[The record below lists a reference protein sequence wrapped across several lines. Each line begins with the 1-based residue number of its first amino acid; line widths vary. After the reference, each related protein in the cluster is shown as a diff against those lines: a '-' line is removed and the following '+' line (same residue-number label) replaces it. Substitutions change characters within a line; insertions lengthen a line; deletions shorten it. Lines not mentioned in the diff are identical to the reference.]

1 MLSLSFIKEI
11 EKIIGRENVLTG
23 EADRQNYAYDAA
35 VLPPVVPGLVVRP
48 TRTDQLGPLIQKCYE
63 EGIPITIRGSGTN
76 LSGGTIPDSTDAVII
91 LTNSLD
97 RILEI
102 NEEEMYAVVEPGVIT
117 CDLAAAVA
125 ARGLFYPPDPGS
137 MSVSTMGGN
146 IAENSG
152 GLRGLKYGT
161 TKKYVMGLEVLTET
175 GEIMKTG
182 ACGRGCEY
190 GYNLTELL
198 VASEGTLALTSK
210 AVLKLVTPPKA
221 AESGCALILSPHG
234 GGIRLEGYGQ
244 NPRACRG
251 FLRRTSCTFLMP
263 QPFGCGYGKVKL
275 VQECKFYYPERADGF
290 SRPPVF
296 SIRQSA
302 GLLSKEEIPVRRS
315 DNITAGPERMP
326 NRSLLRACG
335 MTDEE
340 MKQPIIGVVSAYSE
354 IIPGHINLDKIADAV
369 KAGVRMAGGTP
380 VLVPAIGVCDGIAM
394 GHIGMKYSLASRELI
409 ADSVETLAQAHQLD
423 GLVLIPNCDKIVPGM
438 LMAAARLDIPCIF
451 LPGGPM
457 EGGVEFDGRQA
468 DQTSSTEA
476 YGMLS
481 AGKITEEE
489 YVSLENTACPG
500 CGSCSYLGTANT
512 MCALAEALGMTLPD
526 GGTAP
531 ATSAI
536 RMMKAE
542 ETGVKIMELV
552 EKNIT
557 VSQIMTPAAFRN
569 AIIVHSAIGGST
581 NATIH
586 LPSIARELG
595 YDLPIEL
602 FDEINHQVPH
612 LGNIN
617 PSGTQLTESFWFA
630 GGVPMVQWMLRD
642 MLDLDVMTVTGK
654 TLGENLE
661 DLHKDNWFERNLGY
675 LHNYGLER
683 DQVIFPVEKA
693 PEKGSVAIL
702 KGNIAP
708 EGSVLKYSACAMNQ
722 REVVNAKAR
731 VFNHEEDAHDA
742 VVNNEINPGEVI
754 IIRYE
759 GPRGCGMPEMLM
771 TTEAIVCDERING
784 SVALIT
790 DGRFSGATRGA
801 AIGHVSP
808 EAAAGGP
815 IAFIEEGDLIS
826 YSVEN
831 RTINLTG
838 IHGVPCTVEEATK
851 VLAER
856 AKAGILP
863 REPRKG
869 FYKLYTDRALSAMKG
884 AGLE

>member
-1 MLSLSFIKEI
+1 MERS
-11 EKIIGRENVLTG
+11 EKILQGLGNQYYRATLKSMGFTTEDLKRPVIGIANAWSEC
-23 EADRQNYAYDAA
+23 
-35 VLPPVVPGLVVRP
+35 VPGH
-48 TRTDQLGPLIQKCYE
+48 
-63 EGIPITIRGSGTN
+63 
-76 LSGGTIPDSTDAVII
+76 
-91 LTNSLD
+91 
-97 RILEI
+97 
-102 NEEEMYAVVEPGVIT
+102 
-117 CDLAAAVA
+117 
-125 ARGLFYPPDPGS
+125 
-137 MSVSTMGGN
+137 
-146 IAENSG
+146 
-152 GLRGLKYGT
+152 
-161 TKKYVMGLEVLTET
+161 
-175 GEIMKTG
+175 
-182 ACGRGCEY
+182 
-190 GYNLTELL
+190 YNLRQ
-198 VASEGTLALTSK
+198 VAQRVK
-210 AVLKLVTPPKA
+210 D
-221 AESGCALILSPHG
+221 
-234 GGIRLEGYGQ
+234 GIYR
-244 NPRACRG
+244 
-251 FLRRTSCTFLMP
+251 
-263 QPFGCGYGKVKL
+263 
-275 VQECKFYYPERADGF
+275 
-290 SRPPVF
+290 
-296 SIRQSA
+296 
-302 GLLSKEEIPVRRS
+302 
-315 DNITAGPERMP
+315 
-326 NRSLLRACG
+326 
-335 MTDEE
+335 
-340 MKQPIIGVVSAYSE
+340 
-354 IIPGHINLDKIADAV
+354 
-369 KAGVRMAGGTP
+369 AGGTP
-380 VLVPAIGVCDGIAM
+380 IEFGVIGGCDGM
-394 GHIGMKYSLASRELI
+394 GQGHDGMHYILPSRELI
-409 ADSVETLAQAHQLD
+409 ANSIESMAQINLFD
-423 GLVLIPNCDKIVPGM
+423 GLVLLGSCDKIVPGM

-457 EGGVEFDGRQA
+457 EGGVEFDGRQS

-481 AGKITEEE
+481 AGKITEAE
-489 YVSLENTACPG
+489 YVALEDTACPG

-526 GGTAP
+526 GGLAP
-531 ATSAI
+531 ATSAV
-536 RMMKAE
+536 RMMMAE

-557 VSQIMTPAAFRN
+557 PSQIMTPAAFRN

-661 DLHKDNWFERNLGY
+661 DLQKDNWFDRNLGY
-675 LHNYGLER
+675 LANYGLTR

-722 REVVNAKAR
+722 REVVNAVAR
-731 VFNHEEDAHDA
+731 VFNSEEDAHDA
-742 VVNNEINPGEVI
+742 VVENKINPGEVV

-838 IHGVPCTVEEATK
+838 IHGVPCSVEEATK
-851 VLAER
+851 VLEER
-856 AKAGILP
+856 SKAGIIP

-869 FYKLYTDRALSAMKG
+869 FYKLYTDHALSAMKG